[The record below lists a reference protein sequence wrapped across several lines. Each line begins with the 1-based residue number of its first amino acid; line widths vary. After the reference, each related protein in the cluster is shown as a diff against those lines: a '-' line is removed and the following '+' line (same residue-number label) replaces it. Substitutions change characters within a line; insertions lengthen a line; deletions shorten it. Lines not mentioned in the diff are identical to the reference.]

1 MDFCQS
7 VLKYLKNKKQ
17 PLMKTLFFVFAS
29 THASQHWS
37 RLVQLPLA
45 LGVPSVRCGLAARL
59 GPVLLELFPVLGTR
73 AGAGRGLL
81 RRVLLVPLRVLAGI
95 SHAVLE
101 VVGNHRLAV
110 RTSAL
115 VATVRAVEPTVRR
128 NLDTAPLAGLGGEF
142 RTVRAVGVPHRN
154 GPAASTPAGMNAVVA
169 QPGAVAQWQ
178 PVGALRA
185 GIRVLPV
192 ATLLGGRSHDL
203 RRRNH
208 GGFHH
213 GRLHLLE
220 LYLLGQRVGVG
231 RLRGVGLGGG
241 DGHLVVDGAGE
252 DLAEDV
258 DQGIGETS
266 EHGILLVELDVLRRS
281 ARVGPHTSWRD
292 GTLFISAGC
301 HVRRKDKFHWDSRI
315 DHLVV
320 KLYRTRKPRLYMAVI
335 PTERSLNP
343 FSWNNKR
350 D

>member
-1 MDFCQS
+1 MFIAVKLRRKAS
-7 VLKYLKNKKQ
+7 VGFLPEHIKIFKKQ
-17 PLMKTLFFVFAS
+17 KTAFDENAVFCLPS

-37 RLVQLPLA
+37 RLVQLPFA
-45 LGVPSVRCGLAARL
+45 LGAPAATCGLAVRL

-81 RRVLLVPLRVLAGI
+81 RRVLLVPLRVLAGV

-101 VVGNHRLAV
+101 VVGNRRLAV

-115 VATVRAVEPTVRR
+115 VATVGAVEPTVRR
-128 NLDTAPLAGLGGEF
+128 NLDTAPLAGLGGEL
-142 RTVRAVGVPHRN
+142 RTVRTVGVPHRN
-154 GPAASTPAGMNAVVA
+154 GPAASTPAGMDAVVA

-192 ATLLGGRSHDL
+192 AALLGGRSHDL

-213 GRLHLLE
+213 GRRHLVE

-231 RLRGVGLGGG
+231 RLRGVRLGGG

-266 EHGILLVELDVLRRS
+266 EHGTLLVELDVLRRS

-301 HVRRKDKFHWDSRI
+301 HVRRRKQAYRDNRT

-320 KLYRTRKPRLYMAVI
+320 KLYRTRKPRPYIWRLF
-335 PTERSLNP
+335 RR
-343 FSWNNKR
+343 K
-350 D
+350 